1 MSHDFLRISTLLYQQ
16 ITRAQH
22 LPYSE
27 NIEIPGIEN
36 TQRWNKTAV
45 FQKGLNSWKYG
56 ERKHEITWF
65 LFFLNKIKLFKKD
78 IQMNLFRNKRSCIL

>member
-56 ERKHEITWF
+56 EKKTRNYMVSF
-65 LFFLNKIKLFKKD
+65 LSQQNKAFQKGHSNEPL
-78 IQMNLFRNKRSCIL
+78 